1 MKQEEQAPRS
11 YLVHWIIT
19 AGLIGAVIA
28 FVALYQPAKEL
39 AWQAFRVFFSLV
51 STPFILEF
59 SVGLLGVVFLVYYN
73 GKRRAKEQ
81 KDEWVLMEVDEEEEV
96 SKETSEEHSANSPN
110 S

>member
-11 YLVHWIIT
+11 YLVHWIISV
-19 AGLIGAVIA
+19 GLIGAVIA

-59 SVGLLGVVFLVYYN
+59 SVAIFGVVFLIYYN

-81 KDEWVLMEVDEEEEV
+81 KDEWVLMEVDDEEEV
-96 SKETSEEHSANSPN
+96 SPESSKESTASSPN
-110 S
+110 T